1 MSSKDSDMLT
11 CWFLII
17 SNRIDFP
24 WFLWIRLV
32 DIFVIVLGMSSS
44 EFRRSLSIYD
54 VYFEDENG
62 INYCMDNDTNKNDDI
77 IIGVLVNNLEI
88 EAKKNY

>member
-88 EAKKNY
+88 EAKKIY

>member
-1 MSSKDSDMLT
+1 MLT

>member
-1 MSSKDSDMLT
+1 
-11 CWFLII
+11 
-17 SNRIDFP
+17 
-24 WFLWIRLV
+24 
-32 DIFVIVLGMSSS
+32 MSSS
-44 EFRRSLSIYD
+44 EFRCSLSIYD

-88 EAKKNY
+88 EAKKIY

>member
-1 MSSKDSDMLT
+1 VSSKDSDMLT

>member
-24 WFLWIRLV
+24 WFLWIHLV

-77 IIGVLVNNLEI
+77 VNNLEI
-88 EAKKNY
+88 EAKKIY

>member
-1 MSSKDSDMLT
+1 VSSKDSDMLT

-24 WFLWIRLV
+24 WFLWIRLI

>member
-1 MSSKDSDMLT
+1 
-11 CWFLII
+11 
-17 SNRIDFP
+17 
-24 WFLWIRLV
+24 
-32 DIFVIVLGMSSS
+32 MSSS

-77 IIGVLVNNLEI
+77 VNNLEI
-88 EAKKNY
+88 EAKKIY